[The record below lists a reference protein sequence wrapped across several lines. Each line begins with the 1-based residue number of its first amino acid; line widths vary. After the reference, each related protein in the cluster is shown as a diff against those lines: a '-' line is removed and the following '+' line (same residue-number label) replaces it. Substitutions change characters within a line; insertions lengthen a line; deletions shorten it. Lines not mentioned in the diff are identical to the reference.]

1 MSGPSGEPGP
11 TDSPSGEPGT
21 ATAPS
26 GGAPTR
32 SWRADPA
39 LVALAVAPVAA
50 AAALLAFLHVVGLT
64 GVDTAAHVYK
74 TSLVAHGQSLV
85 WDDFWYGGS
94 YGVVSY
100 GVVYYLAARVVGAAA
115 IVVLSAGLLPLLFHL
130 YVRRAWQVTSLLP
143 ASVLAVVC
151 VLYLTN
157 GQDPFLL
164 AMALTMAGLA
174 LLASDHPVWAAAP
187 VGVAAFTNPVAV
199 VVGAVFVVADA
210 IARPA
215 TRRRTALFVAA
226 LLPFAVVWLG
236 VLLAFRGHVSYLS
249 QPAVLL
255 RWTAV
260 AAVGVVLARWSHDPD
275 RRARQILFGVA
286 AALCLAALVAPNELG
301 NNASRFVV
309 LFGLPTL
316 LMVRRVRLPRVATA
330 ALLAAVAAVT
340 LAAPVGD
347 LLRTGDA
354 AQTTRSFFAPA
365 LSYARLHYDPDYR
378 YHVVALRLHW
388 EADYFPQA
396 GLPITRGWFR
406 QSDWQHGA
414 VLYQAPTPARY
425 VAWLREMGVSDVF
438 VPHATLDFSS
448 VGEAAL
454 IARSG
459 AFVRVAD
466 LAGWTV
472 YRLRRPSP
480 LVVAAGT
487 VTAAAA
493 PAPGAAVTSVAHSTV
508 VIGVQRPGRYL
519 VKFTWTPYWRLSA
532 PRGAAGASL
541 SAAPG
546 DWTVLRAPRPGR
558 YVLRVRPSL
567 SNALTRIF

>member
-1 MSGPSGEPGP
+1 MSGPSGA
-11 TDSPSGEPGT
+11 PGT
-21 ATAPS
+21 TS
-26 GGAPTR
+26 VR
-32 SWRADPA
+32 SRRARRRAWRAVDPG
-39 LVALAVAPVAA
+39 LVALAVLPVVA
-50 AAALLAFLHVVGLT
+50 AAALLGFLHIVGLT

-85 WDDFWYGGS
+85 WDDYWYGGS

-100 GVVYYLAARVVGAAA
+100 GVVYYLVARVVGAQA
-115 IVVLSAGLLPLLFHL
+115 IVVLCAGLLPLLFHL

-143 ASVLAVVC
+143 ASALAVVS

-164 AMALTMAGLA
+164 AMALTMAGLV
-174 LLASDHPVWAAAP
+174 LLAGDHPLWAAVP

-199 VVGAVFVVADA
+199 VAGAVFVVADA
-210 IARPA
+210 LGHPA
-215 TRRRTALFVAA
+215 ARRRTALFAAA
-226 LLPFAVVWLG
+226 LVPFAVAWSA
-236 VLLAFRGHVSYLS
+236 VLLAFRGHVSYLA

-260 AAVGVVLARWSHDPD
+260 AAVGVVLARWSRDPD
-275 RRARQILFGVA
+275 RRARQVLFAVA
-286 AALCLAALVAPNELG
+286 AALCLAALVVPNELG
-301 NNASRFVV
+301 NNASRFLA
-309 LFGLPTL
+309 LFGLPAL
-316 LMVRRVRLPRVATA
+316 LMIRRVRLPRAATA
-330 ALLAAVAAVT
+330 ALLAAMAVVT

-365 LSYARLHYDPDYR
+365 LFYARQTYDPDYR
-378 YHVVALRLHW
+378 YNVVALRLHW

-406 QSDWQHGA
+406 QSDWQHNA
-414 VLYQAPTPARY
+414 LLYRAPTPAQY
-425 VAWLREMGVSDVF
+425 VAWLRDMGVRDVF
-438 VPHATLDFSS
+438 VPHAALDFSS
-448 VGEAAL
+448 SGEPAL

-459 AFVRVAD
+459 AFVRIAA
-466 LAGWTV
+466 LPGWTV
-472 YRLRRPSP
+472 YRLRRSSP
-480 LVVAAGT
+480 LVVAADAPT
-487 VTAAAA
+487 TPASAAAV
-493 PAPGAAVTSVAHSTV
+493 GAAVTAVARTKVVVSVR
-508 VIGVQRPGRYL
+508 RPGCYL

-532 PRGAAGASL
+532 PPGVPAGAASL

-546 DWTVLRAPRPGR
+546 DWIALRAPQPGR

-567 SNALTRIF
+567 HAALARIF